1 MAIESDRS
9 GKPSI
14 VDTDM
19 VMLDNVMRETG
30 LSRDVVESFMMTD
43 DDLDGLCESVLSEL
57 AVPTTKTSA
66 PGA

>member
-14 VDTDM
+14 VVTDM
-19 VMLDNVMRETG
+19 VMLDNVMRATG
-30 LSRDVVESFMMTD
+30 VPRDVVESFMMTD

-57 AVPTTKTSA
+57 AVPTKKTPA